1 MQTRTFQTR
10 VETREDDGKKRISGY
25 FAVFDSTYE
34 LSWGDYE
41 TISRHAFDNTVGG
54 DVRALINHNTTLVIG
69 RTVNGTLSLRV
80 DERGLWGE
88 IEINEAD
95 SDAVN
100 LYERVKRGDVSG
112 CSFGFDII
120 SESYTIDP
128 DKRWHWVI
136 EEVELYEVS
145 PCTFPAYSDTSISAR
160 ERQMRSED
168 AADLSRRKYTHW
180 KHDMEERIKSWH

>member
-25 FAVFDSTYE
+25 FAVFDGTYE
-34 LSWGDYE
+34 LPWGDYE
-41 TISRHAFDNTVGG
+41 SIGRHAFDNTVGG

-69 RTVNGTLSLRV
+69 RTVNGTLLLRV

-88 IEINEAD
+88 IDINEAD

-100 LYERVKRGDVSG
+100 LYERVRRGDVSG
-112 CSFGFDII
+112 CSFGFDIVK
-120 SESYTIDP
+120 ESYTIDP
-128 DKRWHWVI
+128 DKRWHWVL

-145 PCTFPAYSDTSISAR
+145 PCTFPAYPDTSISAG

-168 AADLSRRKYTHW
+168 AADLKRRKYEHW
-180 KHDMEERIKSWH
+180 KYDIEERIKSWH